1 MTVRMWSLDNRQEIR
16 FFQYEYLDL
25 VRPGELKSNVAFED
39 LVFQSTQGGGH
50 GSRASEGN
58 NCVSLQHTTENNMKG
73 LESNCFFA
81 LKFFTLHGK
90 CQFYFQQ
97 SQRLSKPHFTLKLL
111 SPSADVPRKE
121 NLGLRYLLYTW
132 RIGVGVCSECSQHVG
147 LVLQSWC

>member
-1 MTVRMWSLDNRQEIR
+1 MVRMWSLDNRQEIR

-58 NCVSLQHTTENNMKG
+58 NCVSLQHTSENNMKG

-81 LKFFTLHGK
+81 LKFF
-90 CQFYFQQ
+90 
-97 SQRLSKPHFTLKLL
+97 
-111 SPSADVPRKE
+111 
-121 NLGLRYLLYTW
+121 YLAWKVSILFSVVTAPFKASFH
-132 RIGVGVCSECSQHVG
+132 SETPFPICR
-147 LVLQSWC
+147 CA